1 MQLLTA
7 VSLCASDACNHH
19 VGALPASGV
28 TSLQV
33 ALSFSGDF
41 LEFVFDMAI
50 KYRFARGHNHR
61 RL

>member
-19 VGALPASGV
+19 VGALPLSPV

-33 ALSFSGDF
+33 ALNFSGDF

-50 KYRFARGHNHR
+50 EYRFA
-61 RL
+61 LS